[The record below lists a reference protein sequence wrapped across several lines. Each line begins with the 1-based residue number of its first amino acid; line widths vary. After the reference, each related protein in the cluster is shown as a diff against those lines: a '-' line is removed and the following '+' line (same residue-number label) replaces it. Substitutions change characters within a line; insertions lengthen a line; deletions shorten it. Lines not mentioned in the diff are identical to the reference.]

1 MKKKTELVQVCVV
14 RIIFVR
20 DGGEKRRD
28 RRGPA
33 NRGIDQKKKYRT
45 KRNKREN
52 GFWVGTR
59 VNVLSKAR

>member
-33 NRGIDQKKKYRT
+33 NRGIDQKKNTEPKET
-45 KRNKREN
+45 KEKMAFGWEQE
-52 GFWVGTR
+52 
-59 VNVLSKAR
+59 